1 MIAILNGVR
10 WYLLVILICISLIIS
25 AVERSFTLVS
35 VTSESI
41 VTVLCLKC
49 SLPCFAHS
57 LFFFFADL
65 IQWHSFKYCFYSDSN
80 SQFISLA
87 HSRYFP

>member
-49 SLPCFAHS
+49 SLPWFCPFS
-57 LFFFFADL
+57 LFFFF
-65 IQWHSFKYCFYSDSN
+65 C
-80 SQFISLA
+80 
-87 HSRYFP
+87 